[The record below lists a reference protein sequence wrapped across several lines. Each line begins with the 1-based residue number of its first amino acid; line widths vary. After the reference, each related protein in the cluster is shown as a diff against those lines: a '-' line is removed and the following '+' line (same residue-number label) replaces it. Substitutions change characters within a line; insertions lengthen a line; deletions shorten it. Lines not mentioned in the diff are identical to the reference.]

1 LTAAE
6 TASHAARMELI
17 VYALALVFL
26 AGLVIASRRGNEPRH
41 VDPDLL
47 VEMPPLDPAVPDR
60 DRRRPA

>member
-1 LTAAE
+1 
-6 TASHAARMELI
+6 MELI

-47 VEMPPLDPAVPDR
+47 LEMPPLDPAVPDR